1 MAMNSSTPN
10 SLHPDHMTA
19 TERLAEIGRLL
30 AVGFLRGRKR
40 MAALPPRHGDPTG
53 DVSLDLP
60 AEGSGHGAAQNAR
73 RETP

>member
-1 MAMNSSTPN
+1 MQIANPLS
-10 SLHPDHMTA
+10 PDAMTA
-19 TERLAEIGRLL
+19 DERLAEIGRLL
-30 AVGFLRGRKR
+30 AVGFLRGRNR
-40 MAALPPRHGDPTG
+40 MAATPPRHGRATG

>member
-19 TERLAEIGRLL
+19 AERLAEIGRLL
-30 AVGFLRGRKR
+30 AVGFLRGRNR
-40 MAALPPRHGDPTG
+40 MAATPPRHGRATG

-60 AEGSGHGAAQNAR
+60 AEGSGHGATQNAY